1 MVWETVTSSTLR
13 SSAPLQSLTPILLC
27 PQPHRGDNPPGL
39 RCASATVSASNPQHN
54 IIYRDC
60 VTGRWGPFPTAC
72 FRSAHNLDY
81 VKRLPLKRER
91 GSSSLS
97 ALSESQPPEK
107 AVLVWPHPGPGASS
121 DRWAAA
127 PSALSSRKEV
137 CERQSLYQRHS
148 RGPLRH
154 LPQQRHHKYH
164 RLCSARGAAVSM
176 HFVRVALVA
185 CSSCKNL
192 LRYRSGLKAPGFHKK
207 SIPLHSKVRLR
218 LDLITARFIL
228 YSQVSLNC
236 RS

>member
-1 MVWETVTSSTLR
+1 MEDCNLR
-13 SSAPLQSLTPILLC
+13 CATAADFHPIIPR
-27 PQPHRGDNPPGL
+27 PQGDKPPGL
-39 RCASATVSASNPQHN
+39 RCASATVSAFNPQHN

-81 VKRLPLKRER
+81 VKRLPQWYANCSALW
-91 GSSSLS
+91 S

-127 PSALSSRKEV
+127 TSTLSSMKEV

-148 RGPLRH
+148 RGPLRN
-154 LPQQRHHKYH
+154 LPQQCHRKYH

-176 HFVRVALVA
+176 HFVRVVLVA

-192 LRYRSGLKAPGFHKK
+192 LRYRYGLKAPGFHKK

-218 LDLITARFIL
+218 LVFNTARFIL
-228 YSQVSLNC
+228 STQVSLPV